1 MDDTKN
7 LNEPASIRGVWHDT
21 VAHGFNM
28 YSEPLIGSLLRT
40 LAASKPN
47 GHLLE
52 LSSGPGLSTA
62 WLLDSMND
70 GAQLTTVDNDPAL
83 LNILEEHLGAD
94 SRLTVTCADGD
105 EFIRNIRGKRFDLIF
120 ADTWSGKYRL
130 LPETLEL
137 LRAGGLYVIDD
148 MLRQPNWPEGHE
160 QKVDALVTSLE
171 NHPGIK
177 VTKMAWASGVIIAA
191 KV

>member
-1 MDDTKN
+1 MDDTRE
-7 LNEPASIRGVWHDT
+7 LNEPAATRGIWLDT
-21 VAHGFNM
+21 AAHGFNM
-28 YSEPLIGSLLRT
+28 CSESSVCSLLRT

-52 LSSGPGLSTA
+52 LGSGTGLSTA
-62 WLLDSMND
+62 WLLDGMND

-83 LNILEEHLGAD
+83 LSILEEHLGAD

-105 EFIRNIRGKRFDLIF
+105 EFIRNIKGRRFDLIF

-130 LPETLEL
+130 LSETLEL
-137 LRAGGLYVIDD
+137 LSTGGLYVIDD
-148 MLRQPNWPEGHE
+148 MLHQPNWPEGHG
-160 QKVDALVTSLE
+160 QKVNDLVTSLE
-171 NHPGIK
+171 SHPSIK
-177 VTKMAWASGVIIAA
+177 VTKMTWASGVVIAT